1 MLQKNS
7 YNLTRLIGF
16 LNLEPRY
23 LRKLRQFLISTQN
36 LQETPYVNENI
47 TLYREKNRERTSSSM
62 IQWLFSA
69 AFNADWNELI
79 IN

>member
-62 IQWLFSA
+62 IQWLFST